1 MPKLEA
7 VEFCQQVCEN
17 CMFTCCSGNFDK
29 SRKGELRC
37 LTHPSSNVQ
46 FFKFVADVHRTTRS
60 FAAALICTGQ
70 KMARNASQ
78 KMVRNSPEPSSSR
91 AAQARNAPEPSLLAG
106 ASTAQILVDRHEWLH
121 RHVVGLPCLFTSSEC
136 WRPALVV
143 QVVKL
148 LTGA

>member
-91 AAQARNAPEPSLLAG
+91 AAQARNAPELSSPAC
-106 ASTAQILVDRHEWLH
+106 
-121 RHVVGLPCLFTSSEC
+121 LPV
-136 WRPALVV
+136 PAPH
-143 QVVKL
+143 KYL
-148 LTGA
+148 LTGMNDCIGMSSACLVCLRAVNAGVQRSWCRLLNY

>member
-1 MPKLEA
+1 MKL
-7 VEFCQQVCEN
+7 
-17 CMFTCCSGNFDK
+17 SNFASKSVKIACLLAAAAILIK

-46 FFKFVADVHRTTRS
+46 FFKFVADVHRTIRS

-106 ASTAQILVDRHEWLH
+106 ASTAQILVDRHE
-121 RHVVGLPCLFTSSEC
+121 
-136 WRPALVV
+136 
-143 QVVKL
+143 
-148 LTGA
+148 